1 MQLDV
6 RGVNMSFP
14 CNICAKVFSTR
25 GNLKRHTL
33 NTHGDVQSKPVEI
46 SAGSAVLQHPF
57 TCIVAGCTQSGKTV
71 WVKSLLEKAQKTIS
85 PPPQRIIWCYGQW
98 QPGIEF
104 NQGIPEDIDNAD
116 YLDVSQRNLIVLD
129 DLMAQSGKDKR
140 ISDLFTK
147 GSHHR
152 KLSIIYIVQNI
163 FHHGKEMRNISLNAH
178 YIVLFKSPRDKQQI
192 AMLARQINPGRVQ
205 ELMRSYEE
213 ATSRPHGYLMLDLKP
228 TTDDQDRLKTN
239 VLLGE
244 IAQFYRQPPLVN
256 AMYDAEQRMKE
267 IMEAPQL
274 SAVEKSKLYSDQLN
288 RFLTFKNKMAH
299 SSPGIPETS
308 AQSIPQAP
316 AEIPPQVP
324 PIPVPAE
331 IPPPVPATP
340 KPNFLTPSPTEE
352 ERPKLKLFQAFSSQN
367 FFHNWVDPADWTER
381 DLARMTP
388 EAREDYERFILSDR
402 PKYIPMKPEKLAKLS
417 PEDRQEYENSLK
429 ITKTPRR
436 YALRSRPY

>member
-1 MQLDV
+1 
-6 RGVNMSFP
+6 MSHSCTV
-14 CNICAKVFSTR
+14 CNKSFSTSS
-25 GNLKRHTL
+25 NHSRHQ
-33 NTHGDVQSKPVEI
+33 NTAHGPGTPSQSSIVVN
-46 SAGSAVLQHPF
+46 GSSVMQHPF

-71 WVKSLLEKAQKTIS
+71 WVKSLLENAQKTIS

-98 QPGIEF
+98 QPSYFDMMRTMPGIEF

-116 YLDVSQRNLIVLD
+116 YFDVSQRNLIVLD

-140 ISDLFTK
+140 IADLFTK
-147 GSHHR
+147 RSHHR
-152 KLSIIYIVQNI
+152 NLSIIYIVQNI
-163 FHHGKEMRNISLNAH
+163 FHQGKEMRNISLSAH

-192 AMLARQINPGRVQ
+192 SMLARQVNPGKVQ
-205 ELMRSYEE
+205 KFMRRPRT
-213 ATSRPHGYLMLDLKP
+213 TSRPHGYLMLDLKP
-228 TTDDQDRLKTN
+228 TTDDQQRLKTN
-239 VLLGE
+239 VLPGE
-244 IAQFYRQPPLVN
+244 IAKFIQKQSYRQPPLVN

-267 IMEAPQL
+267 IMDAPQL
-274 SAVEKSKLYSDQLN
+274 SAVGKRKLYSDQLN

-316 AEIPPQVP
+316 AEMPQPNESV
-324 PIPVPAE
+324 E
-331 IPPPVPATP
+331 IAPPVPATP
-340 KPNFLTPSPTEE
+340 KPNFLTPPPTEE
-352 ERPKLKLFQAFSSQN
+352 ERPKLKRN
-367 FFHNWVDPADWTER
+367 FFHNWVDSADWR
-381 DLARMTP
+381 HQDLAMMTP

-402 PKYIPMKPEKLAKLS
+402 PKYIPMKPEQVAKLS